1 MSLEAERPLPLSLSD
16 ASFTTSPALQLGSE
30 RSVSEMEFDMVA
42 PALTATLLLANTS
55 EVPLGYK
62 AKTNAPRRWLVRPN
76 IAAIPPGGTL
86 RVSLSLLGPPGSL
99 LAVSSLNEDRVL
111 ILSAPLEEEEVV
123 EALEQRREIPS
134 SLHEAAPAASVCRL
148 SVRLLLQPPSALP
161 SPRAGAS
168 SGSSSSGSRPLSVA
182 DAPRA
187 PAASPPSTPSP
198 PPRRADASPPDATP
212 GFAQLAVAER
222 VARLQ
227 RAHPPPHAG
236 AADSG
241 SGVEE
246 TSSSYLP
253 YEEAGEDSVRS
264 SPRNGAG
271 SAAAGPDE
279 EEDDEAAAARR
290 ERAVRWAVRLLPAA
304 RDGAAAEWVVWLA
317 RLFELF
323 FAASDELE
331 PWLKWK
337 AYDVVWA
344 ALLLLLARRSRRIA
358 RLREVLDL

>member
-1 MSLEAERPLPLSLSD
+1 MIPDGIYTVVPADFGLSALRSFTVGAGAWRRRCAKMSEAERPLPLSLSD

-161 SPRAGAS
+161 SPRAG
-168 SGSSSSGSRPLSVA
+168 SSSSGSRPPSVA

-212 GFAQLAVAER
+212 GFAKLAVAER

-227 RAHPPPHAG
+227 RAERARACRRPLRLRPDPRPDVCSKAHPPPHAA

-241 SGVEE
+241 SGVDE
-246 TSSSYLP
+246 TSVPPPPPLP
-253 YEEAGEDSVRS
+253 RS
-264 SPRNGAG
+264 LLAALSRPQPPSRAP
-271 SAAAGPDE
+271 SAA
-279 EEDDEAAAARR
+279 R
-290 ERAVRWAVRLLPAA
+290 
-304 RDGAAAEWVVWLA
+304 
-317 RLFELF
+317 
-323 FAASDELE
+323 
-331 PWLKWK
+331 
-337 AYDVVWA
+337 
-344 ALLLLLARRSRRIA
+344 
-358 RLREVLDL
+358 

>member
-1 MSLEAERPLPLSLSD
+1 
-16 ASFTTSPALQLGSE
+16 
-30 RSVSEMEFDMVA
+30 MVA

-168 SGSSSSGSRPLSVA
+168 SSSGSRPPSVA

-227 RAHPPPHAG
+227 RAERARACRRPLRLRPDPRPDVCSKAHPPPHAG

-241 SGVEE
+241 SGVDE
-246 TSSSYLP
+246 TSVPPPSLVAFWPPSAALSRP
-253 YEEAGEDSVRS
+253 PVHLQQPASRLRARGGWGIRLSR
-264 SPRNGAG
+264 
-271 SAAAGPDE
+271 AAAGRRPTCRMKRP
-279 EEDDEAAAARR
+279 ARTASGPVLATAQAGRRGQRRRSARR
-290 ERAVRWAVRLLPAA
+290 P
-304 RDGAAAEWVVWLA
+304 
-317 RLFELF
+317 
-323 FAASDELE
+323 
-331 PWLKWK
+331 
-337 AYDVVWA
+337 A
-344 ALLLLLARRSRRIA
+344 ALLAPQARRCLRRRRPRRGRTRRRRTRRRRRGA
-358 RLREVLDL
+358 RGLSGGPSACCPPPGACA